1 MHSRMHNNN
10 ILVQIKHP
18 TSSITKSVPL
28 FLYSV
33 LQKQG
38 LTWGKQQPL
47 HKLFDFFLN
56 SQVAS
61 EISYDFSS

>member
-33 LQKQG
+33 LQKQR

-47 HKLFDFFLN
+47 HKLFDFF
-56 SQVAS
+56 SK
-61 EISYDFSS
+61 